1 MKGPRKLRPYAP
13 QLQAPRFRRMT
24 TVLTIAGMRSVHC
37 ARAVYTAL
45 GSVEG
50 VTAADVVVGRA
61 TVEHDPRATPEAMR
75 AAVAL
80 VGYEVTGAERTRALP
95 TL

>member
-1 MKGPRKLRPYAP
+1 
-13 QLQAPRFRRMT
+13 MT

-61 TVEHDPRATPEAMR
+61 SVEHDARATPAAMR
-75 AAVAL
+75 EAVGM
-80 VGYEVTGAERTRALP
+80 VGYEVTAVERTRALP

>member
-1 MKGPRKLRPYAP
+1 
-13 QLQAPRFRRMT
+13 MT

-37 ARAVYTAL
+37 TRAVYTAL
-45 GSVEG
+45 GG
-50 VTAADVVVGRA
+50 VPGVHTADVTMGRA
-61 TVEHDPRATPEAMR
+61 VVEHDAQATPEAMR

-80 VGYEVTGAERTRALP
+80 VGYAVTGAERSRVLP